1 MRRDSL
7 NRAEKGSLFSL
18 CLLLILCAGS
28 LKMMAAV
35 VVDDDVDK
43 FVGAGRDGEAPLVNF
58 VLTVKTAIGL
68 QSDVVLNDMSKRACD
83 L

>member
-18 CLLLILCAGS
+18 CFLLILCVGS

-35 VVDDDVDK
+35 EVDDDVDK
-43 FVGAGRDGEAPLVNF
+43 FVGAGRDGKP
-58 VLTVKTAIGL
+58 
-68 QSDVVLNDMSKRACD
+68 R
-83 L
+83 